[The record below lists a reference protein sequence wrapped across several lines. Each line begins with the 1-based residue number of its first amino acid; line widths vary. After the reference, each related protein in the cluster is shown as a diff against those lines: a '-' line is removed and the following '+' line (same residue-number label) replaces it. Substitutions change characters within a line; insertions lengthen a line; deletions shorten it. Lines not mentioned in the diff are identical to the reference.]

1 MLMSFFACLAP
12 QLPKTS
18 LPWVKKLTK
27 DVGDATLAWA
37 TAVTSGKRREGR
49 GLNVLGT

>member
-1 MLMSFFACLAP
+1 MTP
-12 QLPKTS
+12 QPPKKT

-37 TAVTSGKRREGR
+37 TAVTSGKERKTGVS
-49 GLNVLGT
+49 NVLGT